1 MLSTYQKKNLLT
13 MESEER
19 KEVKVPNAI
28 FVKC

>member
-1 MLSTYQKKNLLT
+1 MLSTYQKKYLLI

-28 FVKC
+28 FAKC